1 MFMLYHSEGC
11 DIYERGLSW
20 ILYQRLVHYTCS
32 DMLGHRRVPCVT
44 HFHDQ
49 LEPRLPL
56 SNTLEVAVE
65 NKAAI
70 QFWKRLINRCR
81 GFKLYCFG
89 TLASK
94 EILEVWTVPSVRIVM
109 LLFSSTTLRPIL
121 LFANMGVSTIKMC
134 LDTSLLAKSIMDR
147 RE

>member
-1 MFMLYHSEGC
+1 MKEDFHEYYINNLYTTHAVVCWVTAGS
-11 DIYERGLSW
+11 
-20 ILYQRLVHYTCS
+20 
-32 DMLGHRRVPCVT
+32 PCVT

-49 LEPRLPL
+49 WEPQLPL

-70 QFWKRLINRCR
+70 QFWKRLINRCC

-94 EILEVWTVPSVRIVM
+94 EILEV
-109 LLFSSTTLRPIL
+109 
-121 LFANMGVSTIKMC
+121 
-134 LDTSLLAKSIMDR
+134 
-147 RE
+147 